1 MDLAKAFL
9 ILIACHTSQLLEELR
24 VLKGKKYKNSELE
37 NTTRMLDYVGK
48 SFSGYDY
55 ALARHTL
62 QVISRR
68 VVEQIECYDVVLLPN
83 FTTTTTNR

>member
-1 MDLAKAFL
+1 MDLAKAFNFNCMPY
-9 ILIACHTSQLLEELR
+9 IAVIRGIE

-68 VVEQIECYDVVLLPN
+68 VVD
-83 FTTTTTNR
+83 R